1 MVEVFL
7 SGRAQPEWTGAG
19 GPILPFATVVRA
31 SVWLED
37 GLNAY
42 VFPLTILPR
51 KVGRVSPSSRY
62 AWDLCSPGW
71 TSVSLTLYTRCAAMT
86 R

>member
-42 VFPLTILPR
+42 VFPLAILPTKWGEFHR
-51 KVGRVSPSSRY
+51 RVDMPGISVRQGGRVCR
-62 AWDLCSPGW
+62 
-71 TSVSLTLYTRCAAMT
+71 
-86 R
+86 